1 MRIHDPRD
9 SQPMTI
15 HRLAHCIHGLS
26 LGGAQKV
33 LETLATSL
41 RRPDFEHFVYCSI
54 DGPVRG
60 SLEASGVRVRVIP
73 RVLPKFDPIWV
84 GRLTKA
90 MEADQIDLVHTHLF
104 GDSLH
109 GYLAAQKAG
118 EFPVIMTLHSNQSLF
133 SRPQRVGYR
142 WLLPRCSEI
151 VACSPSVGS
160 SFVRA
165 MPQLRHRMNVIP
177 NGIQFESQASHSPDE
192 LRDLRLTLGLE
203 EDALVLM
210 AVGRFAREKGYDY
223 LIQAFSDLP
232 APLRARSQLLFL
244 GQGPLERD
252 LQKLSRSLNHSGRV
266 LFGGYRQDVR
276 RILSICDVVVFSS
289 LSEGLSIAL
298 LEAMAAER
306 CIVATKIEG
315 FSDVVDDESE
325 ALLTEPANPGA
336 LKAALERV
344 LTDAPLRVALG
355 QRARTRFLEHHT
367 ATKMVEAYEQL
378 YGDVL
383 ARTTKPRPAP

>member
-1 MRIHDPRD
+1 M
-9 SQPMTI
+9 
-15 HRLAHCIHGLS
+15 
-26 LGGAQKV
+26 
-33 LETLATSL
+33 
-41 RRPDFEHFVYCSI
+41 
-54 DGPVRG
+54 
-60 SLEASGVRVRVIP
+60 
-73 RVLPKFDPIWV
+73 
-84 GRLTKA
+84 
-90 MEADQIDLVHTHLF
+90 
-104 GDSLH
+104 
-109 GYLAAQKAG
+109 
-118 EFPVIMTLHSNQSLF
+118 
-133 SRPQRVGYR
+133 
-142 WLLPRCSEI
+142 
-151 VACSPSVGS
+151 
-160 SFVRA
+160 
-165 MPQLRHRMNVIP
+165 IP